1 MTLDLFLLQLFTGLA
16 LGSIYV
22 LLALG
27 LSLIFGLLNIVNFA
41 HGQFF
46 MLGAYVGAF
55 ALGLFGNFWLAL
67 LAVPLF
73 VGGLGM
79 LAERFLVR
87 PLYGRG
93 IDYPLLLTYGLGLIL
108 LDSVRILAGT
118 EGMPFP
124 APALLSGATDLGL
137 FFFPPYRLFL
147 IVVTAL
153 VLLAL
158 WLFLEKTP
166 YGLIIRAGA
175 LDQEIV
181 QVLGVDV
188 ARVWLIVFGVGV
200 ALAGLAGVLAAPMP
214 RRLSRDG
221 HPDPGRRLRRHGDRR
236 HGLAPGRRRRR
247 PPRRRHRELHLV
259 LLPADRDA
267 VDLHPHGAGADLPSA
282 GPLRPRRGARLMAAG
297 AQAAGG
303 DGLAG
308 FAPRR

>member
-1 MTLDLFLLQLFTGLA
+1 MTLDLFMLQLFTGLA

-79 LAERFLVR
+79 AAERFLVR

-118 EGMPFP
+118 EGIPFP

-137 FFFPPYRLFL
+137 FFFPTYRLFL

-158 WLFLEKTP
+158 WFFLEKTP

-188 ARVWLIVFGVGV
+188 ARVWLIVFGAGV
-200 ALAGLAGVLAAPMP
+200 ALAEMGIPILVDAFVVTVIGGMGSLLGAVVAGLLVGVTVSFTSFYFPQTAT
-214 RRLSRDG
+214 LSIFI
-221 HPDPGRRLRRHGDRR
+221 LM
-236 HGLAPGRRRRR
+236 A
-247 PPRRRHRELHLV
+247 LV
-259 LLPADRDA
+259 LIFRPRGLFGR
-267 VDLHPHGAGADLPSA
+267 AGAL
-282 GPLRPRRGARLMAAG
+282 G
-297 AQAAGG
+297 
-303 DGLAG
+303 
-308 FAPRR
+308 